1 MVYCW
6 RVNSARSIHFPFTE
20 KSFCASSLLTL
31 TSNRWYLIVSRKAG
45 PERTSAIARNT
56 LMNAHETAPELHN
69 EAEAAPLPLPTADMD
84 GDALFRLGM
93 MYSSGS
99 GGCPMD
105 RVSAHMI
112 FNLAAMKG
120 SVEARVYRREMSEEM
135 ERDEIAEAQRAARR
149 YIDAGVVK
157 LAA

>member
-1 MVYCW
+1 
-6 RVNSARSIHFPFTE
+6 
-20 KSFCASSLLTL
+20 
-31 TSNRWYLIVSRKAG
+31 
-45 PERTSAIARNT
+45 
-56 LMNAHETAPELHN
+56 MNAQEMAPEMS
-69 EAEAAPLPLPTADMD
+69 EVALPLPTPEMT
-84 GDALFRLGM
+84 GDDLFRLGM

-135 ERDEIAEAQRAARR
+135 DREEISEAQRAARR
-149 YIDAGVVK
+149 WIDAGVVS